1 MPSAF
6 FARHARKIAVLAGL
20 AALALAGLA
29 IMHAQGMTPAMV
41 FAKLKDV
48 AQWAAGKNPVFYVLA
63 LTLLPYAGVPS
74 SFLYMAAGAA
84 YGTVEGTLL
93 SLCGLALNLPLGY
106 LVGKFWLRAPIA
118 RMLEKRGH
126 RILEVPPGEFTRLI
140 VLMRVIPGPPLVI
153 QNFLLAMAGTPFLP
167 YYLISLPLT
176 LFFAAGI
183 LLTSGA
189 LLEGNTKLVA
199 AGVGLVIAVTL
210 LAHIVKTMHQAK
222 NKNGPKERP
231 SQPE

>member
-20 AALALAGLA
+20 AALALAGAA
-29 IMHAQGMTPAMV
+29 ILYEQGLTPGMA
-41 FAKLKDV
+41 FAKLKEV
-48 AQWAAGKNPVFYVLA
+48 AEWAAGKNPVFYVLA
-63 LTLLPYAGVPS
+63 LALLPYAGVPS
-74 SFLYMAAGAA
+74 SFLYLAAGAA
-84 YGTVEGTLL
+84 YGPAQGTFL

-106 LVGKFWLRAPIA
+106 LVGKYWLRAPIA

-126 RILEVPPGEFTRLI
+126 HLLEVPPGEFTRLI

-153 QNFLLAMAGTPFLP
+153 QNFLLAMAGTPFLL

-189 LLEGNTKLVA
+189 LLQGNMKLVV
-199 AGVGLVIAVTL
+199 AGVSLVIAVTL

-222 NKNGPKERP
+222 TKNAKKEAAP
-231 SQPE
+231 PE